1 MPEDKE
7 MEVASEEMETKTTRE
22 EVEKDDAKEEL
33 KKQKEDEKSDR
44 DDAKEEAKKKEEDE
58 RSEIDDYREK
68 EKGEEME
75 ADSKEE
81 NPEKEFDERDS
92 KITELEKKNQML
104 EEEIC
109 TLKEKLC
116 KYEEDDKTR
125 MVESTLSEVMD
136 LMSQDEI
143 DELREEAKE
152 YSLEEM
158 SAFSNKVKAFA
169 FEKISEA
176 KKEDKTSYT
185 KMAITENAKKKA
197 NGLW

>member
-1 MPEDKE
+1 M
-7 MEVASEEMETKTTRE
+7 T
-22 EVEKDDAKEEL
+22 
-33 KKQKEDEKSDR
+33 QKEL
-44 DDAKEEAKKKEEDE
+44 
-58 RSEIDDYREK
+58 
-68 EKGEEME
+68 
-75 ADSKEE
+75 
-81 NPEKEFDERDS
+81 DERDS

-104 EEEIC
+104 EEEVC
-109 TLKEKLC
+109 MLKEKLC

-125 MVESTLSEVMD
+125 IVESTLSEVMD

-143 DELREEAKE
+143 AELREEAKE

-176 KKEDKTSYT
+176 KKEDKASYT